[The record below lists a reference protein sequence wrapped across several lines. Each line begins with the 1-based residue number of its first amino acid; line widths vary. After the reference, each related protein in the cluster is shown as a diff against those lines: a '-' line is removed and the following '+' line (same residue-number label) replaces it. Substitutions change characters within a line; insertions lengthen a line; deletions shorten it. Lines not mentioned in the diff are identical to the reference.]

1 MSDIGNGLI
10 QIQNSNCLKDKWT
23 EKFLKKIG
31 LNERQI
37 KAVIY
42 VKEKL
47 RIKNIKW
54 FVKLLIEQQLG
65 IWQKWFLW
73 KCPKIGT
80 TGKKTKYILRRH
92 KDAKGATKTPQKKRA
107 HKRPKGLEGLRGIHE
122 LTNWPSWPLNGWEL
136 AEWEQEASI
145 KSKRNNIYEQ

>member
-23 EKFLKKIG
+23 EEFLKKIG

-47 RIKNIKW
+47 RIKNIK
-54 FVKLLIEQQLG
+54 
-65 IWQKWFLW
+65 
-73 KCPKIGT
+73 
-80 TGKKTKYILRRH
+80 
-92 KDAKGATKTPQKKRA
+92 
-107 HKRPKGLEGLRGIHE
+107 
-122 LTNWPSWPLNGWEL
+122 
-136 AEWEQEASI
+136 
-145 KSKRNNIYEQ
+145 